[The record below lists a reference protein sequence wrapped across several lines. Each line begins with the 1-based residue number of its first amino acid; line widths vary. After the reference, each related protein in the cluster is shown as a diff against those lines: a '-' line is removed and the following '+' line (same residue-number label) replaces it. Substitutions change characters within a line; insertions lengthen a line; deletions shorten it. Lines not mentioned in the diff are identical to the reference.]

1 MSGGAAKPLRFT
13 FRYAQRVRVRP
24 THPDAGATGEVLNAY
39 LYPNGFEVV
48 FVSVP
53 GGEGRYRAS
62 ELEALPDADAAD
74 ASG

>member
-1 MSGGAAKPLRFT
+1 MPGGAQQPLRFT

-24 THPDAGATGEVLNAY
+24 AHPDAGATGEVLNAY
-39 LYPNGFEVV
+39 LYPNGFEIV

-62 ELEALPDADAAD
+62 ELEALPDGDTGHP
-74 ASG
+74 SG

>member
-1 MSGGAAKPLRFT
+1 MPGGAKQPLRFT

-39 LYPNGFEVV
+39 LYPDGFEIV

-53 GGEGRYRAS
+53 GGEGRYRAN
-62 ELEALPDADAAD
+62 ELEPLPDADASD
-74 ASG
+74 AAG